1 MKDLDPI
8 SSVLGTETG
17 MDMVKFEPKEDT
29 EGKKDFDTA
38 RANIHEI
45 LEQAMEHLPGL
56 LDLAAQSQSEK
67 VYMAAAQMIKTL
79 SDTNVQLV
87 KLSKEGKSST
97 EEKKN
102 TPSTVTQNNVY
113 IGTTEEYLREL
124 SKKEQ
129 EQDTIVDVDHVKVDD
144 I

>member
-87 KLSKEGKSST
+87 KLSKEGKPST

-102 TPSTVTQNNVY
+102 TPNTVTQNNVY

-129 EQDTIVDVDHVKVDD
+129 VQDTIVDVDHVKVDD

>member
-8 SSVLGTETG
+8 SSVLGTESG
-17 MDMVKFEPKEDT
+17 MEMVKFEPKEDT

>member
-38 RANIHEI
+38 RTNIHEI

-87 KLSKEGKSST
+87 KLSKEGKPST

-102 TPSTVTQNNVY
+102 TPNSVTQNNVY

-129 EQDTIVDVDHVKVDD
+129 EQDTIIDVDSIKVDD
-144 I
+144 V